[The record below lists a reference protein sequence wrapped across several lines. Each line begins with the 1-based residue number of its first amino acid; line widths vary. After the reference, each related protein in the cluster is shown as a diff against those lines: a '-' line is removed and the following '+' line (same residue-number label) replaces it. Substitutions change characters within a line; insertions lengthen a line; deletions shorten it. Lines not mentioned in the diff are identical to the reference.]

1 MELYGLK
8 WGRKVGRA
16 LGKINAEQYCEI
28 LEDGMVE
35 SSKALEMEKG
45 EQYFQQD
52 NDPKHTS
59 KQAKQWF
66 EDNDIGV
73 IS

>member
-1 MELYGLK
+1 MGWNRVGKLGEL
-8 WGRKVGRA
+8 WE
-16 LGKINAEQYCEI
+16 KINAEQYCEI
-28 LEDGMVE
+28 LEYIMVE
-35 SSKALEMEKG
+35 SFEALKMEEE

-59 KQAKQWF
+59 KQAKKWF
-66 EDNDIGV
+66 EDNDTEV

>member
-1 MELYGLK
+1 MES
-8 WGRKVGRA
+8 
-16 LGKINAEQYCEI
+16 
-28 LEDGMVE
+28 LE
-35 SSKALEMEKG
+35 ALEVERG

-59 KQAKQWF
+59 KQAKKWF
-66 EDNDIGV
+66 KDNDIGV

>member
-1 MELYGLK
+1 
-8 WGRKVGRA
+8 
-16 LGKINAEQYCEI
+16 
-28 LEDGMVE
+28 MVE
-35 SSKALEMEKG
+35 SFKALEMEKG

-59 KQAKQWF
+59 KQAKKWF
-66 EDNDIGV
+66 KDNDIGV